1 MKGHIRG
8 LLMTELTAF
17 ALAVATG
24 IVTAGLTSSFY
35 RLVTNRPLSFSLLA
49 ASVPEVVT
57 GVATLVFAGPMVIMR
72 NAVRARVLEQRPL
85 VWLALSASISVF
97 WAFMS
102 GVFVMSL
109 ILAR

>member
-1 MKGHIRG
+1 
-8 LLMTELTAF
+8 
-17 ALAVATG
+17 
-24 IVTAGLTSSFY
+24 
-35 RLVTNRPLSFSLLA
+35 
-49 ASVPEVVT
+49 
-57 GVATLVFAGPMVIMR
+57 
-72 NAVRARVLEQRPL
+72 VLEQRPL